1 MDNHMNDWVGCME
14 KLSRTVGNRNK
25 STFYHHIRPFLAKGI
40 GFLFCT
46 FGFSEGTRK
55 RKGENTNKKRDSR
68 EDSYILTLSLH
79 PYVTAVLSWET
90 RRSFTHSLC
99 CLLSPIFFSPFAL
112 SILLSIWNLAQ
123 SCVLYEVPPG
133 IMSQSCV
140 LYEVQLWNNED
151 LYGKEEL

>member
-1 MDNHMNDWVGCME
+1 ME

-79 PYVTAVLSWET
+79 PCYCSVVLGNKT
-90 RRSFTHSLC
+90 FVHAFIVLPSFTHFFFSLC
-99 CLLSPIFFSPFAL
+99 FVYSFVYLEFGPKLCFIRSTS
-112 SILLSIWNLAQ
+112 
-123 SCVLYEVPPG
+123 
-133 IMSQSCV
+133 
-140 LYEVQLWNNED
+140 WNNEPK
-151 LYGKEEL
+151 LCLI